1 MKIIATI
8 NSSTYLCEIT
18 TTELALLRGFKNAS
32 DPLFNEKWRGI
43 NEEFDITKGIN
54 TLDTV
59 RNLDRDRIQLVI
71 TKLQLLVS
79 SMTEIKD
86 VVDGLNLF
94 DTLSK
99 DVK

>member
-18 TTELALLRGFKNAS
+18 TTELALLQGFKNAY
-32 DPLFNEKWRGI
+32 DPLFKEKSRGI

-59 RNLDRDRIQLVI
+59 RNLDRDRIELVI